1 MVSFELRK
9 EQKMSNDFRNMT
21 DYEIHKYFEDKWVP
35 KEWTYYIMAPVVV
48 LLVLGIVIEF
58 PFFLAGLT
66 F

>member
-1 MVSFELRK
+1 
-9 EQKMSNDFRNMT
+9 MSNDFRNMT
-21 DYEIHKYFEDKWVP
+21 DYEIHKYFEDKWVL